1 MDTIGIRGIAARGYH
16 GVLDWERAY
25 GQTFTVDVD
34 LMLDT
39 SVAARGDDL
48 GQTIDYGAAA
58 EWVHQ
63 IVTGTQF
70 QLIESLAEAIAREM
84 LDRTIATHVV
94 VTVHKPQAPIG
105 VPFTDVFVRIER
117 VRQQ

>member
-48 GQTIDYGAAA
+48 GQG
-58 EWVHQ
+58 
-63 IVTGTQF
+63 
-70 QLIESLAEAIAREM
+70 
-84 LDRTIATHVV
+84 
-94 VTVHKPQAPIG
+94 
-105 VPFTDVFVRIER
+105 
-117 VRQQ
+117 